1 MDRGHVGMA
10 NKDAIRDPKGEEV
23 ENGPQAKLTKDMK
36 LYSQKMLQTRNRFN
50 AKETSRY
57 LIAKLLKTN
66 EKETAFKQL
75 QGEVQM
81 PSKSN
86 NATTADILPE
96 TMEAQRLGMTT

>member
-1 MDRGHVGMA
+1 
-10 NKDAIRDPKGEEV
+10 
-23 ENGPQAKLTKDMK
+23 
-36 LYSQKMLQTRNRFN
+36 MLQTQNRFDT
-50 AKETSRY
+50 KKTSRY
-57 LIAKLLKTN
+57 IIAKLLKTK

-96 TMEAQRLGMTT
+96 TMEAQRLGMTTYSAKQSTVTVSLYSSQRNRDVFRQMKGQNSLPASWH